1 MKGNSSRE
9 LLRAPSV
16 IIRPLLNALPG
27 NVALIDS
34 AGQVVAAN
42 SSWLALAK
50 ARGILEASRN
60 NRLNYSLFCESL
72 ISEFDVAR
80 AVQGLREILSGKR
93 DRFELEHPDHGSE
106 GEHWFRLTITRI
118 EEGTDVCA
126 IVTHDSIDDF
136 IDAQDALKFETLLS
150 EMSAAFVRADAN
162 QIDAEIE
169 HWLRR
174 IVLGLRIDRS
184 TVAQFSAEERA
195 FYITHQW
202 SRQGVPRSIPLGT
215 NATETYPWLAKKV
228 MSGEVVI
235 LANVE
240 DFASEAPRDFEFAMG
255 AKSNVTVPLRVGGQ
269 IVGAVAFG
277 SVFRRRKWSPRIV
290 ERLTLAAEVFG
301 NAIERMRTDADLR
314 RLEHQLS
321 RMSRVV
327 TMGELTAS
335 LAHELNQPLGAILNN
350 AQAARRF
357 LKAKKPDIKEV
368 QTALDE
374 IIRDDRR
381 AVETVANVRALF
393 KPGEAKRSPLDLKQ
407 TMLDV
412 EKVLRADAMTKGISL
427 KLKLP
432 NHLPIIL
439 ADKTALIQ
447 AVINLVINAFD
458 SITEAVDGSREVEVD
473 VTQPDPACVRVGIK
487 DTGKGIDP
495 SIADRLFQPF
505 VTTKAEGL
513 GMGLVIVRSIINRH
527 GGDLR
532 VFSNQSRGATFEF
545 TLPVQNTEASY

>member
-1 MKGNSSRE
+1 
-9 LLRAPSV
+9 
-16 IIRPLLNALPG
+16 
-27 NVALIDS
+27 
-34 AGQVVAAN
+34 
-42 SSWLALAK
+42 
-50 ARGILEASRN
+50 
-60 NRLNYSLFCESL
+60 
-72 ISEFDVAR
+72 
-80 AVQGLREILSGKR
+80 
-93 DRFELEHPDHGSE
+93 
-106 GEHWFRLTITRI
+106 
-118 EEGTDVCA
+118 
-126 IVTHDSIDDF
+126 
-136 IDAQDALKFETLLS
+136 
-150 EMSAAFVRADAN
+150 
-162 QIDAEIE
+162 
-169 HWLRR
+169 
-174 IVLGLRIDRS
+174 
-184 TVAQFSAEERA
+184 
-195 FYITHQW
+195 
-202 SRQGVPRSIPLGT
+202 
-215 NATETYPWLAKKV
+215 
-228 MSGEVVI
+228 
-235 LANVE
+235 
-240 DFASEAPRDFEFAMG
+240 
-255 AKSNVTVPLRVGGQ
+255 
-269 IVGAVAFG
+269 
-277 SVFRRRKWSPRIV
+277 
-290 ERLTLAAEVFG
+290 LAAQVFG
-301 NAIERMRTDADLR
+301 NAIERMRADADLR

-495 SIADRLFQPF
+495 SIADKLFQPF

-545 TLPVQNTEASY
+545 TLPVRNTEASY